1 MALAPTDLIGS
12 DLQCLIHILKN
23 ELVMVQLKAVSLMGM
38 NKEILLYVPSSS
50 FSITVEDME
59 LHHFASLTSCLFYFS
74 GKKKD
79 CVAINHFGRSHGT
92 DPRTCFGSY
101 ALDSRRG

>member
-12 DLQCLIHILKN
+12 DLQCLIHVKKWAGDGTA
-23 ELVMVQLKAVSLMGM
+23 EGGVFDGD
-38 NKEILLYVPSSS
+38 VPSSS

-74 GKKKD
+74 GKKK
-79 CVAINHFGRSHGT
+79 G
-92 DPRTCFGSY
+92 
-101 ALDSRRG
+101 LRRHQPFW